1 MNNQSLLEKNAA
13 LQKELLLKNR
23 ELEIEAS
30 LEKVRTQAM
39 RMNKPDDLTDI
50 CKIVYAELQALG
62 FTELRNA
69 MINIHHD
76 DKASLLNY
84 DYADATGKT
93 VTTIPYNFHPLV
105 EKQIAVTKNASDAF
119 YEFSFTGNELK
130 DFRELRKSNGE
141 QDDPKLEIT
150 DALHYYFYSI
160 GVGSIG
166 VSTYSAISEEKLEV
180 LKRFRNVFDLAYQR
194 YTDIA
199 LAETQ
204 AREAQIELGL
214 ERVRAR
220 TMAMQQ
226 QYELIDVITLLAD
239 QLVHLG
245 IELDIANF
253 SNGHPEKDWD
263 LWIYGRAFP
272 TGNQT
277 RRVFFPWIDH
287 PYFHERKAEIENFKN
302 GTDLNVAVFNKADK
316 DSFLDHILSETIY
329 EDHKDFKDLV
339 EAVYNSPGYTWSSII
354 LKDTLVN
361 IGKYDIKP
369 FTDEQNAILRRFA
382 NVFGQAYTRF
392 LDLQKAEAQAR
403 EAQIEAG
410 LERVRS
416 RSMAMHNT
424 SELQEVIHTVHKEL
438 LNLNIA
444 IHGGSFIAINSDIET
459 ELRCWGSGGTADT
472 SEEVHIPLYEK
483 PFCTNLINRIKNG
496 PGFFTE
502 EYTQKEKTDFFT
514 FLFKHEP
521 WSKLD
526 AKRKEE
532 TLSNT
537 GGYTRSCCVSQHTSI
552 IIINHFGEKFSAS
565 DNAILKRFAKV
576 FEQTYTRF
584 LDLQKAEAQ
593 AREAQIQL
601 ALERVRARTLAMQH
615 SNELAEAASL
625 LFQQVKTLGI
635 ETFSSGYT
643 VWVNDDKDLVSWMCN
658 ADGSINPPFIM
669 PVNDDIRHKKMYQSW
684 KSGEAFYVEDMS
696 GKTMEEHY
704 RYLRSFPLLD
714 EAFKTSVAA
723 GYTIPSRQVHNI
735 ANFSQGNLLFIT
747 YEGCT
752 QYHEIFI
759 RFAKVFEQTYTRF
772 LDLQKAEA
780 QAREAKIEASLERVR
795 SRSMAMHNTSELQ
808 AVIHTV
814 HKELLNLNIAVNGG
828 SFIAINSDIET
839 TLRCWGSGGTA
850 DTTEEIHLPLYE
862 KPFCTNLINRIKKG
876 PGFFTEEY
884 TQKEKKEFFTFLF
897 KYEPWSKLDAKN
909 KKETLSSPGG
919 YTRSCCVSQHTSIF
933 IINHFGEKFSKA
945 DNDILQRFA
954 KVFDQT
960 YTRFLDLQKAEAQAR
975 EAQIEASLE
984 RVRSRTMAMQRSE
997 ELVEVASILFQQVKA
1012 LGVPQWN
1019 CGFNIWEIGDKEFT
1033 YYPGSPDGIISPSP
1047 CKIPLTEHP
1056 VFMRFDES
1064 RKRGDEL
1071 MIYEKQGEEQT
1082 DHYRYML
1089 SLPGV
1094 GDLLQSMLN
1103 AGFQLPAFQIDHI
1116 ANFAYG
1122 NLIFITFKHFPKM
1135 HDVFKRF
1142 AKVFE
1147 QTYTRFLDLQ
1157 KAEAQAREAQI
1168 QLALERVRAR
1178 TMSMQHSEELKDAAL
1193 ILFQHVQE
1201 LGVHSF
1207 ASGFHLWDED
1217 RKAVTIW
1224 SCTEGEMLPP
1234 FKLPVTKDPAMKHIY
1249 EAMQKGEPIHVEEMG
1264 GKALED
1270 HYRYMYSLPH
1280 IKEIF
1285 GGAGLTLPTFQIFH
1299 AAYFSNGYLLFITH
1313 ESCPEAYDIFKRFAV
1328 VFEQTY
1334 TRFLDLQKAEAQA
1347 REAQIE
1353 LGLERVRARAM
1364 AMRNSEELKELI
1376 GTVFIELTKLD
1387 LVLTRCLIW
1396 IFDPKTNGSTWWMAN
1411 SEAPSDPIGLNVQY
1425 HEHTPYL
1432 AYVKA
1437 WQGRQLKWTYPL
1449 EGEIKKQWDDFLFTE
1464 TELSHLPDFI
1474 IAGMK
1479 APDKVYLNASFNS
1492 FGNLTL
1498 ATLDQLSDEHFD
1510 IMLRFAKVFDLT
1522 YTRFNDLQKAEAQAR
1537 EAQIEL
1543 ALERVRA
1550 RTMAMQKSDELADA
1564 AQLLYQEFGTL
1575 GINTF
1580 SCGYMFIDE
1589 VKKTQTAWIVL
1600 PDGVLLQ
1607 DFIVFPLTGDHVLDS
1622 RYKDWKEKKPLHI
1635 YEIQGEVNRE
1645 HHRFLS
1651 NHVPPFVVQDIFSKM
1666 PDRIVFHCPNFSD
1679 GYLLILATEFFS
1691 PEEQQTIIRFAK
1703 VFEMTYTRFLDLQK
1717 AEAQAREAKIE
1728 ASLERVRSRTMA
1740 MHNSEDVGNTVATL
1754 FDELVKLGIEAIRCG
1769 ILIID
1774 DTDNMEAWAAKS
1786 DADAKNNLSG
1796 EVKLIIGQLNMM
1808 IHPLLKGVNKAWKNK
1823 ESMFEYKMMSEDL
1836 KNYYRAINQSQNY
1849 PVQFD
1854 IDSLPHNQVN
1864 TEFFF
1869 PDGALFVFTNNSIP
1883 SDEVKI
1889 FKRFAG
1895 VFGQTYRRYLDL
1907 QKAEAQAIEAKIEAS
1922 LERVRSKAMAMHN
1935 SQDLADTIGVFY
1947 KELQSFSFT
1956 PRRCGVGL
1964 LNKENKSGELFTW
1977 NTTEQGE
1984 SLELVGKMKMEG
1996 HNVLENVYSHWLTQ
2010 TEYHPVLR
2018 GNEIKEYYQVIL
2030 PMMAFPDYHHNVVQY
2045 GYFFFF
2051 KEGGV
2056 YAWTENEMKEDE
2068 LQIYRRFT
2076 SVLSLTYKR
2085 YKDLKQAEAQT
2096 REALVEAGLERVRS
2110 RTMAM
2115 QKSDELAATAAEVFK
2130 QLIGLGIEPNRLY
2143 IGIVKDESGDM
2154 EMWATDEDGTQ
2165 VGQKFMFNKNENASV
2180 KKLYDGWAAKEK
2192 SVIVNMEGKELEDYF
2207 HYLNEVMHIPFKGGL
2222 TQKRRVQS
2230 VAYFSKGFI
2239 GMASPDGQGSD
2250 TLQLLER
2257 FAAVF
2262 NLTFTR
2268 FNDLKIAEAH
2278 ALQAAEDLIK
2288 LQAEKKRAEDALT
2301 ELKSTQTQ
2309 LIQSEKMASL
2319 GELTAGIAHEI
2330 QNPLNFVNNFSEV
2343 NKELLAEMKDEIDK
2357 GNMDEVK
2364 ALANDVID
2372 NEEKINHHGKRADAI
2387 VKGML
2392 QHSRSSSGIKE
2403 STDINALCDEY
2414 LRLSY
2419 HGLRAKDKS
2428 FNATIKT
2435 DFDESIGN
2443 INIIPQDIGRVI
2455 LNLLTNAFY
2464 AASLPPKGGFKD
2476 PQYKHEPTVWVS
2488 TKKEGNKVL
2497 ISVKDNGPGV
2507 PQKVLDKIFQP
2518 FFTTKPTGQGTG
2530 LGLSLSYDIIKAHG
2544 GEIKVETKEGEGSTF
2559 TIILPES

>member
-13 LQKELLLKNR
+13 LQKKLLVKTR

-39 RMNKPDDLTDI
+39 RMNKPDDLTEI

-160 GVGSIG
+160 GAGSIG

-194 YTDIA
+194 YNDIS
-199 LAETQ
+199 LAEAQ
-204 AREAQIELGL
+204 AREAKIQLAL

-220 TMAMQQ
+220 TMAMQRSDELAETASLLFQQVQALDIESYASGFTIWENHDNDLVSWMCNADGSVNPPFKMPAFDIEWHKQ
-226 QYELIDVITLLAD
+226 QYQSWKNKEEYIIHDFTGKEMQEHYRYLRSFPLLDEAFKKSEAAGVATPERQVHNAFNFSHGNLLFITLKP
-239 QLVHLG
+239 V
-245 IELDIANF
+245 
-253 SNGHPEKDWD
+253 P
-263 LWIYGRAFP
+263 
-272 TGNQT
+272 
-277 RRVFFPWIDH
+277 
-287 PYFHERKAEIENFKN
+287 
-302 GTDLNVAVFNKADK
+302 
-316 DSFLDHILSETIY
+316 
-329 EDHKDFKDLV
+329 EDH
-339 EAVYNSPGYTWSSII
+339 
-354 LKDTLVN
+354 
-361 IGKYDIKP
+361 DI
-369 FTDEQNAILRRFA
+369 FRRFA
-382 NVFGQAYTRF
+382 KVFDQTYTRF

-438 LNLNIA
+438 LNLNIT

-502 EYTQKEKTDFFT
+502 EYTQKEKKDFFT
-514 FLFKHEP
+514 FLFKHVP

-532 TLSNT
+532 TLSST

-601 ALERVRARTLAMQH
+601 ALERGRIQSMIMQH
-615 SNELAEAASL
+615 SKELDYTLRVFHEQVL
-625 LFQQVKTLGI
+625 LLGI
-635 ETFSSGYT
+635 NSAFSFL
-643 VWVNDDKDLVSWMCN
+643 WLPDEEKDNHIFWAAWAEDNNDTAIFKSKAITYPLDRNESATAQCLID
-658 ADGSINPPFIM
+658 
-669 PVNDDIRHKKMYQSW
+669 W
-684 KSGEAFYVEDMS
+684 KSGEPVYSYAVPPHQVVNYFAAWKELINGVEKLTPEHFTGGLYYVEAFMKYGCFGVMLAGDL
-696 GKTMEEHY
+696 TE
-704 RYLRSFPLLD
+704 D
-714 EAFKTSVAA
+714 EKKIL
-723 GYTIPSRQVHNI
+723 G
-735 ANFSQGNLLFIT
+735 
-747 YEGCT
+747 
-752 QYHEIFI
+752 
-759 RFAKVFEQTYTRF
+759 RFAVEFERTYTRF

-780 QAREAKIEASLERVR
+780 QAREAKIEAALER
-795 SRSMAMHNTSELQ
+795 L
-808 AVIHTV
+808 
-814 HKELLNLNIAVNGG
+814 
-828 SFIAINSDIET
+828 
-839 TLRCWGSGGTA
+839 
-850 DTTEEIHLPLYE
+850 
-862 KPFCTNLINRIKKG
+862 
-876 PGFFTEEY
+876 
-884 TQKEKKEFFTFLF
+884 
-897 KYEPWSKLDAKN
+897 
-909 KKETLSSPGG
+909 
-919 YTRSCCVSQHTSIF
+919 
-933 IINHFGEKFSKA
+933 
-945 DNDILQRFA
+945 
-954 KVFDQT
+954 
-960 YTRFLDLQKAEAQAR
+960 
-975 EAQIEASLE
+975 
-984 RVRSRTMAMQRSE
+984 RSRTMAMQRSQ
-997 ELVEVASILFQQVKA
+997 ELSEAATVLFQQVKA
-1012 LGVPQWN
+1012 LGVPQWT
-1019 CGFNIWEIGDKEFT
+1019 CGFSIFEIDDKEFT
-1033 YYPGSPDGIISPSP
+1033 WYPGSPDGDILPP
-1047 CKIPLTEHP
+1047 FKIPLTEHP
-1056 VFMRFDES
+1056 VFISFNES

-1071 MIYEKQGEEQT
+1071 FVYEKEGEFQAG
-1082 DHYRYML
+1082 HYRYMQ

-1094 GDLLQSMLN
+1094 GEMMQKMLD
-1103 AGFQLPAFQIDHI
+1103 AGLSFPTFQIDHL
-1116 ANFAYG
+1116 ANFSHG
-1122 NLIFITFKHFPKM
+1122 SLVFITYEHFPEM
-1135 HDVFKRF
+1135 HDIFKRF

-1285 GGAGLTLPTFQIFH
+1285 GGAGLNLPTFQIFH

-1313 ESCPEAYDIFKRFAV
+1313 EPCPEAYDIFKRFAK

-1589 VKKTQTAWIVL
+1589 VKKIQTAWIVL

-1717 AEAQAREAKIE
+1717 AEALAREAKIE

-1754 FDELVKLGIEAIRCG
+1754 FDELVKLGIETIRCG

-1823 ESMFEYKMMSEDL
+1823 ESMFEYIMMGEDL

-1883 SDEVKI
+1883 ADEVKI

-2192 SVIVNMEGKELEDYF
+2192 SVILDMEGKELEDYF
-2207 HYLNEVMHIPFKGGL
+2207 HYLNEVMHIPFKSGL

-2239 GMASPDGQGSD
+2239 GMASPDGQGSE

-2464 AASLPPKGGFKD
+2464 AASLPPEGGFKD